1 MSESPP
7 GSGVDPNGERA
18 VGSGASPPR
27 GDPLPTL
34 DLVVVSR
41 ADGPDRATFH
51 PPGLTGIAR
60 METWLTVDRSA
71 VVDLAAWR

>member
-1 MSESPP
+1 MGESSPDRGADTAARPP
-7 GSGVDPNGERA
+7 TGQPS
-18 VGSGASPPR
+18 R

-34 DLVVVSR
+34 DLVVVRR
-41 ADGPDRATFH
+41 ADGPDRATVH

-60 METWLTVDRSA
+60 MEAWLSTDRST